1 MATLSLAVQYAC
13 EEDPLPA
20 GEMPTTAQFRRW
32 IKSAL
37 PIDAEVTLRIV
48 GEEEGRM
55 LNRTYRGKDYAT
67 NVLTFPLA
75 EEPLLMGDIILC
87 APVVAREA
95 QAQHKSLQAHFAHL
109 TIHGTLH
116 LQGYEHEIDE
126 QAEFM
131 ESMETQILHRLGYPD
146 PYNQEEPSSA
156 TINHG

>member
-1 MATLSLAVQYAC
+1 MASLSLAVQYAC
-13 EEDPLPA
+13 EMEAPGAARLPTVA
-20 GEMPTTAQFRRW
+20 RFRKW
-32 IKSAL
+32 VKSAL

-48 GEEEGRM
+48 DEEEGRM

-95 QAQHKSLQAHFAHL
+95 QAQGKSLEAHFAHL
-109 TIHGTLH
+109 TIHGVLH
-116 LQGYEHEIDE
+116 LQGHEHEADA

-131 ESMETQILHRLGYPD
+131 ESLEAQILQWLGYSD
-146 PYNQEEPSSA
+146 PYHHDRPSSA
-156 TINHG
+156 TIRHG